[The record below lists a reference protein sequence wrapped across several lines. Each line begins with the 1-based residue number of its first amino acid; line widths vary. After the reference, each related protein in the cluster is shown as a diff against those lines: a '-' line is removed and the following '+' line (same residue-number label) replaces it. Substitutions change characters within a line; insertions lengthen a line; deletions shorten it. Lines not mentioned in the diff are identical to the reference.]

1 MAFRQG
7 QRVSADFVVG
17 YQQAGDKND
26 VLGVSILHSDKCKP
40 REHEPSLVPE
50 NLLCQAIFFG
60 SRDQILY
67 ATIVGAWEILAEGQL
82 GRTAGRKEVFGT
94 VSLRLRII

>member
-26 VLGVSILHSDKCKP
+26 VLWFSILHSDKM
-40 REHEPSLVPE
+40 
-50 NLLCQAIFFG
+50 QA
-60 SRDQILY
+60 
-67 ATIVGAWEILAEGQL
+67 
-82 GRTAGRKEVFGT
+82 KEA
-94 VSLRLRII
+94 